1 MRRSFAHRSNHNWML
16 ASRDLQDL
24 YKIKADPQ
32 IKKDLELCMKQMIKQ
47 QQTDKKGGQEAPA
60 KA

>member
-1 MRRSFAHRSNHNWML
+1 MS

-24 YKIKADPQ
+24 FKINNDPQ
-32 IKKDLELCMKQMIKQ
+32 IKKDLELCMKQMVKQ
-47 QQTDKKGGQEAPA
+47 QQDKKGGQAPP